1 MGWGGFGQQSF
12 LIDPR
17 ESWAVSSQPWAL
29 LLVSVVNARS
39 LGFRLWGGMGR
50 EGHQPRI
57 RGTVDPKRRARIAT
71 VGREVFKAPSVARAE
86 CPEAGEPRTSVPTL
100 TVFCL
105 EGRQVLATLLRQVGT
120 WPVVQPAAVQGNS
133 SRGSRLCPALESAFF
148 GKLRGTLVPG
158 EQRL

>member
-1 MGWGGFGQQSF
+1 M
-12 LIDPR
+12 
-17 ESWAVSSQPWAL
+17 SSQPGPCYLSAL
-29 LLVSVVNARS
+29 VNAHS
-39 LGFRLWGGMGR
+39 LGFHLGGGMGR

-57 RGTVDPKRRARIAT
+57 RGTADPKRRARIAT

-86 CPEAGEPRTSVPTL
+86 CAEVGEPRTSVPTL
-100 TVFCL
+100 TIFFCL